1 MKLGEV
7 CSSTHGYYNF
17 IKFHQNLVKS
27 KQVLNTKHLTD
38 SPSNRE
44 QVEFGHT
51 SIQIASFLSMHSGQK
66 YIQNT
71 EHQNTYPQKITR
83 KLNLQLLKLGF

>member
-7 CSSTHGYYNF
+7 WSSTHGYYNF
-17 IKFHQNLVKS
+17 IKFHQNLMKN
-27 KQVLNTKHLTD
+27 KKVLNTKHLTD

-44 QVEFGHT
+44 QVEFGH
-51 SIQIASFLSMHSGQK
+51 IQIASFLSMHSGQK

-71 EHQNTYPQKITR
+71 EHQNTPK
-83 KLNLQLLKLGF
+83 K

>member
-51 SIQIASFLSMHSGQK
+51 IQIASFLSMHSGQK

-83 KLNLQLLKLGF
+83 KLNLQPLKLGF